1 MTSQDVTGAP
11 SGAEKPV
18 ETTAARFRADVLE
31 PSLRRPVLV
40 DFWAPWCGPCKQ
52 FGPALERVV
61 RAANGKVAL
70 VTINIDEHPQIADQL
85 GIKSIPAVIA
95 FDRGRAADG
104 FVGAL
109 PDSQIRGFVE
119 RLVGP
124 IEDDAD
130 AMAEVQA
137 LIDAGDVAGAAML
150 LTQLVRQ
157 EPPLPRAIAE
167 LLRLYTEAERFEDAR
182 TLLDTTSDATKRDKA
197 VIAAIAALENAEQ
210 AAALDDVGDL
220 QRRVAAKPDDMQ
232 TRFDLALALN
242 ARGQREEAA
251 DALLD
256 IMRHD
261 RSWSDDGARKQLLQ
275 FFEAW
280 GPVDRATVSA
290 RRRLSAMLFA

>member
-1 MTSQDVTGAP
+1 MTSQDIAGAPTGAD
-11 SGAEKPV
+11 KPV

-52 FGPALERVV
+52 LGPALERVV
-61 RAANGKVAL
+61 RAAKGKVAL
-70 VTINIDEHPQIADQL
+70 VTMNIEEHPQIADQL

-95 FDRGRAADG
+95 FDRGRPADG

-124 IEDDAD
+124 VEDDAD
-130 AMAEVQA
+130 ALAEVQA
-137 LIDAGDVAGAAML
+137 MIDAGDVAGAATL

-157 EPPLPRAIAE
+157 EPPQPKAIAE

-182 TLLDTTSDATKRDKA
+182 ALLDATSDATRRDKA

-220 QRRVAAKPDDMQ
+220 QRRVAARPDDMQ

-242 ARGQREEAA
+242 ARGLREEAA

-256 IMRHD
+256 IMRRD

>member
-61 RAANGKVAL
+61 RAAKGKVAL

-242 ARGQREEAA
+242 ARGLREEAA